1 MQRRE
6 VRSGDFV
13 SSYDNYNHRSQHGIR
28 HAQATMP
35 WWDPR
40 YWRKRVWAGVA
51 AVLIIIIVIAVAVG
65 VTQAQNNAYPN
76 YTELSYSLKE
86 TSESTIVIPPTWEHY

>member
-6 VRSGDFV
+6 VHRSSDFV
-13 SSYDNYNHRSQHGIR
+13 SYDDYNQRSQQGIR

-51 AVLIIIIVIAVAVG
+51 AVIIIIIVIAVAVG

-86 TSESTIVIPPTWEHY
+86 TSESTIALPPASERC